1 MLQIYTLSLVWKV
14 RDYLELYKF
23 LKLSESD
30 VSCFVGDSWH
40 KSSFVSS
47 LRNLGCREVAVVNPV
62 PLIPWNDGASHRFL
76 LTSQVVILSKPHIR
90 WHLSYLHLF
99 CFPSMAIGSSMVTLL
114 FPNKALEQ
122 RILGL
127 RKVALEW
134 PWFVLIAVRL
144 CIKKVF
150 WVRTHSE
157 HYRGGGIHVL
167 HWHSAR
173 K

>member
-1 MLQIYTLSLVWKV
+1 MKW
-14 RDYLELYKF
+14 R
-23 LKLSESD
+23 
-30 VSCFVGDSWH
+30 
-40 KSSFVSS
+40 
-47 LRNLGCREVAVVNPV
+47 P
-62 PLIPWNDGASHRFL
+62 SHRFL
-76 LTSQVVILSKPHIR
+76 LTSQVVILPKPHIR

-99 CFPSMAIGSSMVTLL
+99 CFPSMAIGSSVVTLL

-167 HWHSAR
+167 HWHSAGKKTRGARRDTHRDQADAGSERR
-173 K
+173 KEWGLWRSRNVTTACPLRCITECHNLVLGLVCF